1 MKLKTLIWSSLLLLA
16 ATEAFAADAGL
27 RYIGS
32 RGLIRCGTDLSTRS
46 YAYKDEEKVWRGI
59 DADLCRVFSMAIF
72 GNSGSF
78 EMIDVQANEISK
90 ALSSNKIDIMFG
102 NNAMNASYEINSK
115 ANAVDIIYYDKQVF
129 LAKPLEEEATSM
141 AAYKGS
147 NVCAVKNSEDLNNIY
162 EYNRK
167 FEAEFKPLSFI
178 NAAKAKEA
186 FFLNRCP
193 LLTANEIYLKGL
205 AQSVVT
211 KDKSMEILPEIVA
224 YRPIYAYVN
233 KENITLRIVSKW
245 ILNALL
251 LAEAQNITSKNV
263 DVFIGL
269 TDNST
274 RNLLG
279 AEKELWLD
287 FGLKPDWVQK
297 AVRELGN
304 YGEIYER
311 NLGKDSD
318 NKIERDKNNLIENG
332 GLMKYQPFI

>member
-46 YAYKDEEKVWRGI
+46 YAYRDEEKVWRGI

-147 NVCAVKNSEDLNNIY
+147 NVCAVKNSEDLHNIY

-279 AEKELWLD
+279 AEKKLWLD

>member
-78 EMIDVQANEISK
+78 EMIDVQDNEISK

-279 AEKELWLD
+279 AEKKLWLD

>member
-279 AEKELWLD
+279 AEKKLWLD

-304 YGEIYER
+304 YGEIYDR

>member
-279 AEKELWLD
+279 AEKKLWLD

-297 AVRELGN
+297 R
-304 YGEIYER
+304 
-311 NLGKDSD
+311 
-318 NKIERDKNNLIENG
+318 
-332 GLMKYQPFI
+332 

>member
-129 LAKPLEEEATSM
+129 LAKPLEEEATLM

-211 KDKSMEILPEIVA
+211 KDKSMEILPEIVV

-279 AEKELWLD
+279 AEKKLWLD

>member
-16 ATEAFAADAGL
+16 ATEAFATDAGL

-46 YAYKDEEKVWRGI
+46 YAYRDEEKVWRGI

-279 AEKELWLD
+279 AEKKLWLD

>member
-147 NVCAVKNSEDLNNIY
+147 NVCAVKKSEDLNNIY

-279 AEKELWLD
+279 AEKKLWLD

>member
-279 AEKELWLD
+279 AEKKLWLD

-332 GLMKYQPFI
+332 GLMKYQPFV

>member
-102 NNAMNASYEINSK
+102 NNALNASYEINSK

-279 AEKELWLD
+279 AEKKLWLD

>member
-279 AEKELWLD
+279 AEKKLWLD

-311 NLGKDSD
+311 NLA
-318 NKIERDKNNLIENG
+318 KIPTTK
-332 GLMKYQPFI
+332 

>member
-16 ATEAFAADAGL
+16 ATEVFAADAGL

-279 AEKELWLD
+279 AEKKLWLD

>member
-1 MKLKTLIWSSLLLLA
+1 MELA
-16 ATEAFAADAGL
+16 SAACRHGSFAADAGL

-279 AEKELWLD
+279 AEKKLWLD

>member
-279 AEKELWLD
+279 TEKKLWLD

>member
-279 AEKELWLD
+279 AEKKLWLD

-318 NKIERDKNNLIENG
+318 NKIDRDKNNLIENG

>member
-129 LAKPLEEEATSM
+129 LAKPLEEEASSM

-279 AEKELWLD
+279 AEKKLWLD

>member
-129 LAKPLEEEATSM
+129 LVKPLEEEATSM

-279 AEKELWLD
+279 AEKKLWLD

>member
-16 ATEAFAADAGL
+16 ATEAFATDAGL

-211 KDKSMEILPEIVA
+211 KDESMEILPEIVA

-279 AEKELWLD
+279 AEKKLWLD

>member
-16 ATEAFAADAGL
+16 ATEALAADAGL

-279 AEKELWLD
+279 AEKKLWLD

>member
-1 MKLKTLIWSSLLLLA
+1 MKLKTLIWSLLLLLA

-32 RGLIRCGTDLSTRS
+32 RGLIRCGTDLSPRS
-46 YAYKDEEKVWRGI
+46 YAYKAEEKVWRGI

-279 AEKELWLD
+279 AEKKLWLD

>member
-72 GNSGSF
+72 GNSGRF

-279 AEKELWLD
+279 AEKKLWLD

>member
-78 EMIDVQANEISK
+78 EMIDVQDNEISK

-233 KENITLRIVSKW
+233 KENITLHIVSKW

-279 AEKELWLD
+279 AEKKLWLD

>member
-263 DVFIGL
+263 DAFIGL

-279 AEKELWLD
+279 AEKKLWLD

>member
-279 AEKELWLD
+279 AEKKLWLD

-311 NLGKDSD
+311 NLGKDYD

>member
-16 ATEAFAADAGL
+16 ATEAFATDAGL

-46 YAYKDEEKVWRGI
+46 YAYRDEEKVWRGI

-279 AEKELWLD
+279 AETKLWLD

>member
-46 YAYKDEEKVWRGI
+46 YAYRDEEKVWRGI

-279 AEKELWLD
+279 AEKKLWLD

-304 YGEIYER
+304 YGEIFER
-311 NLGKDSD
+311 NLGKDPD

>member
-1 MKLKTLIWSSLLLLA
+1 MP

-279 AEKELWLD
+279 AEKKLWLD

>member
-16 ATEAFAADAGL
+16 ATEAFATDAGL

-279 AEKELWLD
+279 AEKKLWLD

>member
-167 FEAEFKPLSFI
+167 FETEFKPLSFI

-279 AEKELWLD
+279 AEKSC
-287 FGLKPDWVQK
+287 GLIS
-297 AVRELGN
+297 A
-304 YGEIYER
+304 
-311 NLGKDSD
+311 
-318 NKIERDKNNLIENG
+318 
-332 GLMKYQPFI
+332 

>member
-46 YAYKDEEKVWRGI
+46 YAYRDEEKVWRGI

-115 ANAVDIIYYDKQVF
+115 PNAVDIIYYDKQVF

-279 AEKELWLD
+279 AEKKLWLD

>member
-115 ANAVDIIYYDKQVF
+115 ANAVDIIYYAKQVF

-279 AEKELWLD
+279 AEKKLWLD

>member
-251 LAEAQNITSKNV
+251 LAEAQNI

-279 AEKELWLD
+279 AEKKLWLD

>member
-32 RGLIRCGTDLSTRS
+32 RGLIRCGTYLSTRS
-46 YAYKDEEKVWRGI
+46 YAYKDAEKVWRGI

-279 AEKELWLD
+279 AEKKLWLD

>member
-78 EMIDVQANEISK
+78 ERIDVQANEISK

-279 AEKELWLD
+279 AEKKLWLD

>member
-32 RGLIRCGTDLSTRS
+32 RGLIRWGTDLSTRS

-279 AEKELWLD
+279 AEKKLWLD

>member
-193 LLTANEIYLKGL
+193 LLTANELYLKGL

-279 AEKELWLD
+279 AEKKLWLD

>member
-1 MKLKTLIWSSLLLLA
+1 MKPKTLIWSSLLLLA
-16 ATEAFAADAGL
+16 ASEAFAADAGL

-279 AEKELWLD
+279 AEKKLWLD

>member
-1 MKLKTLIWSSLLLLA
+1 MKLKTLIWSSFLLFA

-279 AEKELWLD
+279 AEKKLWLD

>member
-279 AEKELWLD
+279 AEKKLWLD

>member
-193 LLTANEIYLKGL
+193 LLTANEISLKGL

-279 AEKELWLD
+279 AEKKLWLD